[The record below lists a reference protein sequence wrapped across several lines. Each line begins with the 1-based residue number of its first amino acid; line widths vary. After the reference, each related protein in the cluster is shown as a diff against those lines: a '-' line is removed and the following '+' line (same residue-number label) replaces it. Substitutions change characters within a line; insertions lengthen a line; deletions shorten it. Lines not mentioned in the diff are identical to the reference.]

1 MTAIDSPLI
10 DWVRE
15 KLADAKKSL
24 SAREQME
31 NVLRSGTD
39 ASWAF
44 AAKLHPTTSGLP
56 PLTKA
61 QRLKSAEGQKRIAAK
76 CRRDVEMFEA
86 ILSKL

>member
-1 MTAIDSPLI
+1 MTTLDSALI

-31 NVLRSGTD
+31 KTWRGGTD
-39 ASWAF
+39 LEWA
-44 AAKLHPTTSGLP
+44 AAAELHPSTRGKPIL
-56 PLTKA
+56 KA
-61 QRLKSAEGQKRIAAK
+61 DRIKLADSQKRIVAK